1 MKLLP
6 ILLML
11 KPLLA
16 TSIIITLTTPS
27 VIEIIKSSIISIA
40 AVVGGVPFSAVAAV
54 SYHFVGV
61 PTAPLPVATT
71 PTSRHGARM

>member
-16 TSIIITLTTPS
+16 TSIITLTTPS